1 MTKRK
6 HTKIVR
12 EGNYV
17 AEVSIEVVE
26 TGEGWSPYLSLEEAN
41 KLDEIREA
49 LRKGDVKEASKKAKV
64 FILKPV
70 AV

>member
-49 LRKGDVKEASKKAKV
+49 LRKGDVKAASKKAKV